1 MKTQIMLTVNGSSR
15 KAMEFYAKIFHLKFN
30 MTTYG
35 EIPNDPNNPLR
46 ESDKDKIAWGNMTIG
61 DLKINFCDK
70 LADSLFVPCDN
81 VILHLAIE
89 GAEEAT
95 RIFNELKV
103 EGDVVK
109 DLHKEFFADIY
120 GCVMDKFGV
129 TWNILGM
136 GPIAYKNA
144 IS

>member
-15 KAMEFYAKIFHLKFN
+15 KAMEFYGRIFHLEFS

-61 DLKINFCDK
+61 DLKINFSDK
-70 LADSLFVPCDN
+70 LSDSPFVPCDN

-103 EGDVVK
+103 EGDVLE
-109 DLHKEFFADIY
+109 DLHEEFFADIY
-120 GCVMDKFGV
+120 GSVTDKFGV
-129 TWNILGM
+129 TWNILGL

-144 IS
+144 IV